1 MERRARG
8 NTGSSGREGERENE
22 RVGRKRMIGENGKGA
37 MEGRQRTI
45 GSVARWREKKVAM

>member
-1 MERRARG
+1 
-8 NTGSSGREGERENE
+8 
-22 RVGRKRMIGENGKGA
+22 MIGENGKGA